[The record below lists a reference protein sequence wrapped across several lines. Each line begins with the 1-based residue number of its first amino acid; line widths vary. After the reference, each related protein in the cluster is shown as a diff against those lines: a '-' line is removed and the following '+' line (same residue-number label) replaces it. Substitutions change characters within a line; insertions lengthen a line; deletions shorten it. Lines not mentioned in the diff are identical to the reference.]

1 MSIAVAQDWTIDR
14 TARHLFDLHIVEILL
29 AQVPVLD
36 KLQPQLLDEL
46 ANASITKLF
55 EKEKAPGIYGYAGRE
70 GSLWIAGRVLMQKG
84 STQLAEAMQQ
94 DPALASYLETGRA
107 DGSVQAFNAVLSAA
121 GYSRLLGQDEP
132 SVDDYSTYVYT
143 PNGSP
148 VSVIYTTWELSQ
160 ADINAMDYY
169 FDTTYPLA
177 DRLRSASRRY
187 NCHSYAWYS
196 QDAGNTI
203 WMDDP
208 QTYWDDGSYEP
219 TTLQSPGVRLVYAPE
234 RQHSALVDSPN
245 GYYVKS
251 KWGQAGLYG
260 HPYWYGPYGSSVDRY
275 KRSD

>member
-148 VSVIYTTWELSQ
+148 VSVTVLSP
-160 ADINAMDYY
+160 I
-169 FDTTYPLA
+169 
-177 DRLRSASRRY
+177 
-187 NCHSYAWYS
+187 
-196 QDAGNTI
+196 
-203 WMDDP
+203 
-208 QTYWDDGSYEP
+208 
-219 TTLQSPGVRLVYAPE
+219 
-234 RQHSALVDSPN
+234 
-245 GYYVKS
+245 
-251 KWGQAGLYG
+251 
-260 HPYWYGPYGSSVDRY
+260 
-275 KRSD
+275 